1 MGPTPWMFRSS
12 KGFLTTSLVVK
23 LSVRLSPAFAK
34 PLFGFDVITDALII
48 SGTFLSIRT
57 EVLSAD
63 VTLAMLLPAR
73 SITET
78 EIETSCMLV
87 MLSVTPTTTSQSLK
101 LPETGLACLIDPPR
115 LIAGTCRS
123 SFDVNV
129 RLRLSPTLANEE
141 LLSLSDTMMTSVR

>member
-1 MGPTPWMFRSS
+1 MTEHRS
-12 KGFLTTSLVVK
+12 TS
-23 LSVRLSPAFAK
+23 
-34 PLFGFDVITDALII
+34 TD
-48 SGTFLSIRT
+48 
-57 EVLSAD
+57 VLSAD
-63 VTLAMLLPAR
+63 LLMLFPAR

-115 LIAGTCRS
+115 LTAGTFGS

-129 RLRLSPTLANEE
+129 RVRLSPTLANEE
-141 LLSLSDTMMTSVR
+141 LLSLSDRYDFGQIGIIIIEGDLILTGRPTRCPKVSCTILKRNQEIC